1 MAIARKIAES
11 ITRSSWIR
19 KMFEEG
25 SNLKKIHGADKVYD
39 FSLGN
44 PKLPPP
50 PQVKETLLEIINEK
64 TPGMHGYMPNAGY
77 PEVREVL
84 AAHLSKEQGVPLS
97 GEQVIMTCGAGGALN
112 VVLKTL
118 LDPGDEVLIPSPFFV
133 EYRFYVD
140 NAGGETVLVKTRD
153 DFSLDTAAIKGAITE
168 KTKVV
173 LINSPNNPTGVVYA
187 EGELQYLAEILEE
200 AGLRYNRTIY
210 LVSDEPYRDLIFDG
224 VKVPGVL
231 KLYRNSIVASSYSK
245 SLSLAGERIGYLAV
259 NPLIADAGITI
270 DGLTL
275 CNRIL
280 GFVNAPALM
289 QRAVA
294 RLQGVTVAVEEYRR
308 KRDLLCDLLAE
319 IGYRFTKPQGAFYLF
334 PRSPLADDVEFI
346 KILQAERILAVPG
359 SGFGGPG
366 HFRLAFCV
374 DDATILAAREG
385 FSRAFQEA
393 GRRG

>member
-44 PKLPPP
+44 PKLSPP

-140 NAGGETVLVKTRD
+140 NAGGETVLVKTRE

-187 EGELQYLAEILEE
+187 EKELQDLAEILEE

-210 LVSDEPYRDLIFDG
+210 LVSDEPYRVLIFDG

-259 NPLIADAGITI
+259 NSLIADAGITI

-294 RLQGVTVAVEEYRR
+294 RLQGVAVEVEEYRR

-374 DDATILAAREG
+374 DDATILAAGEG

>member
-44 PKLPPP
+44 PKLSPP

-140 NAGGETVLVKTRD
+140 NAGGETVLVKTRE

-187 EGELQYLAEILEE
+187 EKELQDLAEILEE

-210 LVSDEPYRDLIFDG
+210 LVADEPYRDLIFDG

-374 DDATILAAREG
+374 DDATILAAGEG